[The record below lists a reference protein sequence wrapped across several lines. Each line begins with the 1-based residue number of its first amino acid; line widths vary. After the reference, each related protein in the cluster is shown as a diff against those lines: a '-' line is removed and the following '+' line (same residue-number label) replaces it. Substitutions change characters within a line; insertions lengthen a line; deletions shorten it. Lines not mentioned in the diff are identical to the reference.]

1 MLDEIPEPPEETR
14 GFFFCSR
21 GRLDLSS
28 GLMINGL
35 PSLFRFNRLL
45 LLCVSVLDLMFQI
58 EIDVETFVC
67 CCFLFKTLLP
77 H

>member
-1 MLDEIPEPPEETR
+1 
-14 GFFFCSR
+14 
-21 GRLDLSS
+21 
-28 GLMINGL
+28 MINGL

-58 EIDVETFVC
+58 DIDVETFVC